1 VGNLAAK
8 VNIGVVRTGVFGCP
22 LPYWPSDGVLGFQR
36 LYLGDASVESTVF
49 DLARAAGAPQVTLFG
64 GDFAKGRPGVLTF
77 GGPDATNCAS
87 AWNSVSQG
95 PGIIFE
101 WDLQINGFQFGA
113 YKEPIPQWNGIL
125 GTDAKTSVP
134 QKVFDQ
140 IVKTLAA
147 EFDFA
152 SDEYLVNCDAAKSAP
167 EIVIQLSP
175 FSGSISP
182 SAHEYRIPSTAFAAN
197 LTNRTDGKCILL
209 FEQTY
214 QDSFYDWK
222 MGWNALAG
230 YCWMF
235 DYGAK
240 EFAFAKAKQ

>member
-1 VGNLAAK
+1 MRKYFYTVHWNVLSP
-8 VNIGVVRTGVFGCP
+8 NIALSLKRRK
-22 LPYWPSDGVLGFQR
+22 R
-36 LYLGDASVESTVF
+36 LF
-49 DLARAAGAPQVTLFG
+49 R
-64 GDFAKGRPGVLTF
+64 
-77 GGPDATNCAS
+77 
-87 AWNSVSQG
+87 
-95 PGIIFE
+95 
-101 WDLQINGFQFGA
+101 FQFGA

-197 LTNRTDGKCILL
+197 VSR
-209 FEQTY
+209 FE
-214 QDSFYDWK
+214 
-222 MGWNALAG
+222 ALIGSLHIAQEKSNL
-230 YCWMF
+230 Y
-235 DYGAK
+235 
-240 EFAFAKAKQ
+240 